1 MDFTKDENYIKCCA
15 EYDRLYG
22 GKPEDTLENF
32 AAYMDEH
39 YKHEP
44 TKEEIA
50 AADAH
55 YEEWKKAQ
63 PPVDYERLN
72 HEFARDMDEF
82 ALELFDDAMK
92 DK

>member
-1 MDFTKDENYIKCCA
+1 MSIMEDKNYAKCCA

-39 YKHEP
+39 YKHES

-50 AADAH
+50 VADAH
-55 YEEWKKAQ
+55 YEEWKKKQ
-63 PPVDYERLN
+63 PPVDYELLK
-72 HEFARDMDEF
+72 HEFDRDMNEF
-82 ALELFDDAMK
+82 ALELLNTAMK
-92 DK
+92 DR